1 MTNETGAVGEP
12 QAQGEAP
19 ATEETPTASAGATT
33 APGETGDVGAG
44 DPGEAPEQ
52 GAGTLSPFA
61 GIPVSDF
68 VRDGVAAVLL
78 LVSFALPW
86 DFSHRAS
93 DKIEV
98 VLLTILSLLSLALP
112 YLARTGVL
120 PATWTVH
127 TTRQVR
133 LAANAP
139 YVLLVAVYL
148 VVDVVG
154 GGDLS
159 DGWGGIGS
167 AAALGLAGALLAAQ
181 PRQSE
186 LGPEDLDRAVTGQ
199 WLRILLVLAAVLAV
213 GVVLTVVLT
222 VVGGGLGALDVLV
235 VIASAAFVAAL
246 AGLPALGTWRRA
258 ESDRLALVGLGIILA
273 AAFVLGSGD
282 NGILT
287 LEGTHLGR
295 FGLVLVPALAAVAS
309 SPAVHRAMKPAPAV
323 QTWVAV
329 GVRGLDLVVVV
340 GAYLAIAGV
349 LRLAGGDRGV
359 HVVLAL
365 VVGLLVVGVALV
377 ARRSLARDAVTGRQL
392 ALGAAGAIAVLGI
405 VLLVVTANRVAFGG
419 GVEHLLLAFGLPL
432 LVVYALTVPQE
443 VRAYF
448 SENRPAPTAPGGP
461 GTRAYVWEPAPQRAP
476 RPKPAPT
483 APAAAP
489 GAAAGWGAGAP
500 GGATEGVP
508 VQTVE
513 PERSGYAARPGLTPV
528 DSQTT
533 AVMPAYTDE
542 AHAAPAGSPQQGYA
556 PQGYAAQGQG
566 QQGYAQQGYAQQGY
580 AAQGQAQQG
589 YTQQG
594 QEQQG
599 YAQQGQAQ
607 QGYAP
612 QGHGQQGYAPAEQA
626 QQAYAPQAP
635 AAQPGFTAEQA
646 LDPSTPLEVLAQIV
660 QDAPHLRP
668 QVAANPSTY
677 PALLDWLGN
686 LGDPAVDAA
695 LRSRRG

>member
-12 QAQGEAP
+12 QTQGEAP

-52 GAGTLSPFA
+52 GTGTVSPFA

-98 VLLTILSLLSLALP
+98 VLLSILSLLSLALP

-258 ESDRLALVGLGIILA
+258 ESDRLALVGLGIILG

-340 GAYLAIAGV
+340 GAYLAVAGV

-448 SENRPAPTAPGGP
+448 SENRPAPSAPGGP

-476 RPKPAPT
+476 RPKPAPAA

-542 AHAAPAGSPQQGYA
+542 AHAAQSGSPQQGYA
-556 PQGYAAQGQG
+556 PQGQG
-566 QQGYAQQGYAQQGY
+566 
-580 AAQGQAQQG
+580 
-589 YTQQG
+589 
-594 QEQQG
+594 
-599 YAQQGQAQ
+599 Q

-612 QGHGQQGYAPAEQA
+612 QGHGQQGYAPQGGQQGYAQPGAGQQGYAPEQA